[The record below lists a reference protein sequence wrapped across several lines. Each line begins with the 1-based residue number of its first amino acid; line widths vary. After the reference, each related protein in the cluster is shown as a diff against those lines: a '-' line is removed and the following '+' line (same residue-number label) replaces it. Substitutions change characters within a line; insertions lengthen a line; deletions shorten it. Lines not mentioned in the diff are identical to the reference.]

1 MKSKF
6 DIINI
11 QTEKKRDII
20 MEILKLNPVFKDY
33 IWGGNRLKDD
43 YGFNTGFDKTAEGW
57 MLACHK
63 DGMNTVDGGKY
74 DGKELQEVLDQVG
87 LINVLGKNA
96 EAYPYFPILIKLI
109 DAYDNLS
116 IQVHP
121 DDKYAR
127 EVENEFGKTE
137 MWYVLDALDGATLIY
152 GFKNEI
158 SSEEFK
164 DAIENNTLLDK
175 LNVVEVKKGDTFF
188 IEAGTVHAIG
198 KGAMIAEIQQNS
210 NCTYRVYDY
219 GRVGADGKPRE
230 LHIQK
235 AIDVSNTVPPTH
247 DIKPMGETK
256 IIGNNEE
263 QLITTCNLFN
273 VNRHKITDSQKFCTD
288 GNSFMHILV
297 LEGTGKVDSR
307 DAKKGDSFLV
317 PANHEEFE
325 ISGNLEFLATT
336 I

>member
-1 MKSKF
+1 M
-6 DIINI
+6 
-11 QTEKKRDII
+11 Q
-20 MEILKLNPVFKDY
+20 ILKLSPVFKDY
-33 IWGGNRLKDD
+33 IWGGHRLKDD
-43 YGFNTGFDKTAEGW
+43 YGFDTGFDKTAEGW

-63 DGMNTVDGGKY
+63 DGMNTINGGEY
-74 DGKELQEVLDQVG
+74 DGKTLQEVIDIIG
-87 LINVLGKNA
+87 SEKMLGKKSVD
-96 EAYPYFPILIKLI
+96 YPYFPILIKLI

-137 MWYVLDALDGATLIY
+137 MWYVLDATDDATLIY

-158 SSEEFK
+158 SREEFK
-164 DAIENNTLLDK
+164 EAIENNTLLDK
-175 LNVVEVKKGDTFF
+175 LNVVKVKKGDTFF

-219 GRVGADGKPRE
+219 ARVGADGKLRE
-230 LHIQK
+230 LHIKK
-235 AIDVSNTVPPTH
+235 AIDVSKTVPPKY

-256 IIGNNEE
+256 YIDTNEV
-263 QLITTCNLFN
+263 QLITKCDLFTVTRYKTKN
-273 VNRHKITDSQKFCTD
+273 SITLSTD
-288 GNSFMHILV
+288 ENSFKHILV
-297 LEGTGKVDSR
+297 LEGNGKIENN

-317 PANHEEFE
+317 PASYGEFA
-325 ISGNLEFLATT
+325 ISGNLEFLTT
-336 I
+336 KI

>member
-1 MKSKF
+1 M
-6 DIINI
+6 D
-11 QTEKKRDII
+11 
-20 MEILKLNPVFKDY
+20 ILKLKPVFKDY
-33 IWGGNRLKDD
+33 IWGGYRLKDD
-43 YGFNTGFDKTAEGW
+43 YGFDTGYDKTAEGW

-63 DGMNTVDGGKY
+63 DGMNIIDGGEY
-74 DGKELQEVLDQVG
+74 DGLELQEVVDKVG
-87 LINVLGKNA
+87 LTNILGKNA
-96 EAYPYFPILIKLI
+96 DKYPYFPILIKLI

-137 MWYVLDALDGATLIY
+137 MWYVLDALEGATLIY

-158 SSEEFK
+158 TSEEFEE
-164 DAIENNTLLDK
+164 AIKNNTLIDK

-219 GRVGADGKPRE
+219 GRVGVDGKPRE

-247 DIKPMGETK
+247 DIKPMGETE
-256 IIGNNEE
+256 IENDNEE
-263 QLITTCNLFN
+263 QLITTCDLFN
-273 VNRHKITDSQKFCTD
+273 VIRHKIENSKTFGT
-288 GNSFMHILV
+288 GENSFMHILV
-297 LEGTGKVDSR
+297 LEGKGAIDGRS
-307 DAKKGDSFLV
+307 AKKGDSFLV
-317 PANHEEFE
+317 PANHQEFE
-325 ISGNLEFLATT
+325 ISGKIEFLATT

>member
-1 MKSKF
+1 
-6 DIINI
+6 
-11 QTEKKRDII
+11 
-20 MEILKLNPVFKDY
+20 MEILKLSPIFKDY
-33 IWGGNRLKDD
+33 IWGGHRLEDD

-63 DGMNTVDGGKY
+63 DGMNTIEGGKY
-74 DGKELQEVLDQVG
+74 DGLELQEVLDKEG
-87 LINVLGKNA
+87 LENVLGENSKK
-96 EAYPYFPILIKLI
+96 YPYFPILIKLI

-137 MWYVLDALDGATLIY
+137 MWYVLDALEGATLIY

-158 SSEEFK
+158 TSEEFEE
-164 DAIENNTLLDK
+164 AINNNTLMDK

-219 GRVGADGKPRE
+219 GRLGADGKPRE

-247 DIKPMGETK
+247 DIKPMGETVVDN
-256 IIGNNEE
+256 NNEE
-263 QLITTCNLFN
+263 QLITTCDLFN
-273 VNRHKITDSQKFCTD
+273 VIRHKIDNSKKFGT
-288 GNSFMHILV
+288 GKNSFMHILV
-297 LEGTGKVDSR
+297 LDGNGKIDGR
-307 DAKKGDSFLV
+307 KAKKGDSFLI
-317 PANHEEFE
+317 PANTSEFE
-325 ISGNLEFLATT
+325 ISGKIEFLATT

>member
-1 MKSKF
+1 
-6 DIINI
+6 
-11 QTEKKRDII
+11 

-33 IWGGNRLKDD
+33 IWGGNRLHDD
-43 YGFNTGFDKTAEGW
+43 YGFETGFDKTAEGW

-63 DGMNTVDGGKY
+63 DGMNTVDGGEY
-74 DGKELQEVLDQVG
+74 DSVALQDVLDEVG
-87 LINVLGKNA
+87 LTNMLGRNA
-96 EAYPYFPILIKLI
+96 QKYPYFPILIKLI

-152 GFKNEI
+152 GFKEEI
-158 SSEEFK
+158 TSEEFQR
-164 DAIENNTLLDK
+164 AIEDNILLDK
-175 LNVVEVKKGDTFF
+175 LNVVNVKKGDTFF

-230 LHIQK
+230 LHIKK
-235 AIDVSNTVPPTH
+235 AVDVSKTVPPTH
-247 DIKPMGETK
+247 DINPMGETVQK
-256 IIGNNEE
+256 NGYDE
-263 QLITTCNLFN
+263 QLITKCDLFN
-273 VNRHKITDSQKFCTD
+273 VKRFEVKEFVELSTSEE
-288 GNSFMHILV
+288 SFMHILV
-297 LEGTGKVDSR
+297 VDGEGTVNSR
-307 DAKKGDSFLV
+307 PAKKGDSFLV
-317 PANHEEFE
+317 PANYKKFA
-325 ISGNLEFLATT
+325 IKGNIEFLATT